1 MAKNNEKTLSD
12 LAGGAVKASHHAYLV
27 RTGKLDLAVEFFK
40 ELKWVEDSIPVSDDW
55 GRARFLHLPATDSR
69 IQLSE
74 YYDRPIDMVECSDGT
89 HLALCLMRSASDLAI
104 AIGCWS
110 IKKQVCS
117 GLKIDQADAT
127 GTKWFVYIP
136 EVFTFAIEVVQV
148 KAFPTP

>member
-27 RTGKLDLAVEFFK
+27 RTGKLELAVEFFK
-40 ELKWVEDSIPVSDDW
+40 ELKWIEYQEPISADW
-55 GRARFLHLPATDSR
+55 GRAYFLHLPATDSR
-69 IQLSE
+69 IQLTE
-74 YYDRPIDMVECSDGT
+74 NYDRPANLVECTDDT
-89 HLALCLMRSASDLAI
+89 HLALSLMKSAGDFAI
-104 AIGCWS
+104 SVGVWS